1 MQTYTVS
8 LYWSVMTFTTIG
20 YGDIV
25 PFTNIERIFDIVA
38 MLIGALVFGY
48 IIGAVGNVVQQVRQ
62 KTDCLL
68 RRERRLLKSRC
79 GSSCGFRPGRQSVW
93 VRFETALSTP
103 SSLQGEH
110 SAGGRVSPHAQPGCP
125 ARGAPL
131 AAARQ
136 LHSLTYFVG
145 DAGGGF

>member
-62 KTDCLL
+62 TDAFCG
-68 RRERRLLKSRC
+68 ERPC
-79 GSSCGFRPGRQSVW
+79 C
-93 VRFETALSTP
+93 
-103 SSLQGEH
+103 
-110 SAGGRVSPHAQPGCP
+110 
-125 ARGAPL
+125 
-131 AAARQ
+131 
-136 LHSLTYFVG
+136 VG
-145 DAGGGF
+145 DEGLFGLSSRRQTGYGLISDGFAWWLMACYYRRR

>member
-48 IIGAVGNVVQQVRQ
+48 IIGAVGNVI
-62 KTDCLL
+62 
-68 RRERRLLKSRC
+68 
-79 GSSCGFRPGRQSVW
+79 
-93 VRFETALSTP
+93 A
-103 SSLQGEH
+103 
-110 SAGGRVSPHAQPGCP
+110 
-125 ARGAPL
+125 
-131 AAARQ
+131 
-136 LHSLTYFVG
+136 
-145 DAGGGF
+145 

>member
-25 PFTNIERIFDIVA
+25 PFTNVERIFDIVA

-62 KTDCLL
+62 TDAF
-68 RRERRLLKSRC
+68 C
-79 GSSCGFRPGRQSVW
+79 G
-93 VRFETALSTP
+93 E
-103 SSLQGEH
+103 
-110 SAGGRVSPHAQPGCP
+110 
-125 ARGAPL
+125 
-131 AAARQ
+131 
-136 LHSLTYFVG
+136 
-145 DAGGGF
+145 